1 MSAYDAGLRG
11 AAVGAGVVDLVMP
24 GNIRDEI
31 LTIGVAFSTLDK
43 AIQAARASL
52 PADFVPGWAAFF
64 VEWQTFAKNH
74 SSWLSNTW
82 YKSYEKAL
90 EYRKRLEDWREKFIA
105 LGGKVSTP
113 SPGVSPGPPS
123 ASGGINWKTL
133 LYVGAGIGAVYAA
146 TKFLGQAVE
155 VKREIVGSKPALP
168 AAHAAFRRFGSA
180 KVAA

>member
-11 AAVGAGVVDLVMP
+11 ACGGAGVVDIAMP

-31 LTIGVAFSTLDK
+31 VTIGVGFSTLDK
-43 AIQAARASL
+43 SIQAARAGL
-52 PADFVPGWAAFF
+52 PADFVSGWAAFF

-74 SSWLSNTW
+74 ATWLDNVW

-90 EYRKRLEDWREKFIA
+90 EYRKRLEDWRQRFVA
-105 LGGKVSTP
+105 LGGKVNSP
-113 SPGVSPGPPS
+113 SPGAGAGPAPS
-123 ASGGINWKTL
+123 GINWKTL

-155 VKREIVGSKPALP
+155 VKREIVGSRTLGAAPAP
-168 AAHAAFRRFGSA
+168 ARRFGSA
-180 KVAA
+180 KLVGA